1 MNRATSSSVSSSVS
15 PSVLSSVGIWV
26 GCLVALVAA
35 LAAGVFWGP
44 EPLPPGDI
52 LASLVRRG
60 TDQAVA
66 DTIVWQ
72 IRLPRAL
79 LAGVTGGGLA
89 VVGVAMQALVR
100 NPLAEPYILGISSG
114 ASAGAALS
122 FFGLLPPLV
131 ATVLTLPVA
140 AFLGG
145 LLAIAVVLA
154 IARSGGVVSVAR
166 LLLAG
171 VAVSALMAAVTSFVT
186 FVSPDPNKIRSILFW
201 LLGSLDGARWADIG
215 LPAACA
221 IAATLF
227 FTLVATSLDALLL
240 GDEPAKNLG
249 VRVEAMK
256 RLLVGITALVTGV
269 LVAQTGAIGFVGLVV
284 PHSIRSLFGVR
295 HRRLVPLSFVA
306 GAVFLVAA
314 DLCARIVVRPG
325 ELPVGVL
332 TALCGAPFFLFLLRR
347 TDYRFG

>member
-1 MNRATSSSVSSSVS
+1 MWLGGA
-15 PSVLSSVGIWV
+15 
-26 GCLVALVAA
+26 VALLAA
-35 LAAGVFWGP
+35 MAAGVFWGP
-44 EPLPPGDI
+44 EPLPAGEV
-52 LASLVRRG
+52 LNSLMARG
-60 TDQAVA
+60 AEGTVI
-66 DTIVWQ
+66 DTIVWR
-72 IRLPRAL
+72 IRLPRVM
-79 LAGVTGGGLA
+79 LAAITGGGLA

-122 FFGLLPPLV
+122 FFGFLPAIFGAAV
-131 ATVLTLPVA
+131 SLPVA

-154 IARSGGVVSVAR
+154 IAQSSGAVSVAR

-201 LLGSLDGARWADIG
+201 LLGSLDGATWTDIA
-215 LPAACA
+215 LPGVCALAAA
-221 IAATLF
+221 IY
-227 FTLVATSLDALLL
+227 FTVVATSLDAMLL

-249 VRVEAMK
+249 VRVEALK
-256 RLLVGITALVTGV
+256 RLLVGVTALVTGV

-306 GAVFLVAA
+306 GAAFLVLA
-314 DLCARIVVRPG
+314 DLFARTVVRPG